1 MGPDPLP
8 RALRCDIT
16 RTRGADPLAGGSSP
30 FRGSRASSPPG
41 RAAGQESSVHEAT
54 SQEECLLPEHSQ
66 SHKERPAWPQTKT
79 QISPEGNFA
88 TSSGSNL
95 PAGGQGSCLRT
106 TPAPFCLPV
115 SLPILGGEAAGA
127 SPPERAPHRIWW
139 AGCTGSQARPWRETG
154 PLGSACAFP
163 VTREGRPGTWHPVF
177 PACPSFPRSPNPPG
191 GAQGGVVGGS
201 LWRAVTGL
209 PGVHT
214 CWHLQHNRRSV
225 CKGAP
230 HQHPQPW
237 RQGQGDAISLGPKP
251 HASGLPGHGA
261 QSSGGPD

>member
-30 FRGSRASSPPG
+30 FQGSRASSPQG

-79 QISPEGNFA
+79 QISPEGDFA

-106 TPAPFCLPV
+106 TPAPFCPPV
-115 SLPILGGEAAGA
+115 SLPILGGEAAGV
-127 SPPERAPHRIWW
+127 SPPERAPHKIWW
-139 AGCTGSQARPWRETG
+139 AGCTGSQVRPWEGDG
-154 PLGSACAFP
+154 PSGLSLHLPCDSGGEAWYLAPCLSSLP
-163 VTREGRPGTWHPVF
+163 LIPEEPPSTW
-177 PACPSFPRSPNPPG
+177 RSPGWG
-191 GAQGGVVGGS
+191 GW
-201 LWRAVTGL
+201 WRPLESCNWTSWGTYL
-209 PGVHT
+209 
-214 CWHLQHNRRSV
+214 L
-225 CKGAP
+225 AP
-230 HQHPQPW
+230 
-237 RQGQGDAISLGPKP
+237 A
-251 HASGLPGHGA
+251 ASQEKCL
-261 QSSGGPD
+261 